1 MTERCNRWM
10 ELSDRQLLGDE
21 LAELE
26 REYIRAHEL
35 ECLVC
40 GREAAV
46 LRELRPPLLH
56 AVPSEEDVR
65 RLLLQADLPELEQ
78 ARPEP
83 SPQARPSIARRLPPR
98 RLAAAAAMLALVAG
112 LALLIGLKA
121 PAPAE
126 PSLAAAPTTGS
137 AAALARPPAFLS
149 KVTEDTCGP
158 LVDGIVLCVTAGTE
172 IGRVQLEGPRRSVE
186 LRRGRAVASLDSQP
200 RGSSF
205 SIATRAGEVKA
216 IGTVFSVELAEDGTA
231 YARVTRGRVLVHA
244 TSAQSEQSLLAGQQ
258 LMLGAA
264 TASALP
270 LREAERD
277 LELVARW
284 TSMLGFGE
292 AQAESS
298 LEPSEEAKGPEP
310 VADDPEPQRTT
321 QDELSYARQLRAR
334 GLFTRAAEIY
344 RSVHARSPSSES
356 GRAALMALASLQ
368 LSSLNDPKAA
378 LASFDRYLAAGGGPL
393 RQQADYGRIRALR
406 SLGRTAEELKATRA
420 FIERYPKA
428 PEARLLRE
436 RSSKPDGR

>member
-26 REYIRAHEL
+26 LEYIRAHEL
-35 ECLVC
+35 ECLEC

-46 LRELRPPLLH
+46 LRELRPTLLH
-56 AVPSEEDVR
+56 AVPSEDDVR
-65 RLLLQADLPELEQ
+65 RLLLQADLPEREPPG
-78 ARPEP
+78 PEP
-83 SPQARPSIARRLPPR
+83 SPRTRPIARHLPSR

-126 PSLAAAPTTGS
+126 PRLAAAPTAGS
-137 AAALARPPAFLS
+137 AAALAHPPAFLS

-158 LVDGIVLCVTAGTE
+158 LLDGIVLCVTAGSE

-186 LRRGRAVASLDSQP
+186 LRRGRAVASLDPQP
-200 RGSSF
+200 QGSSF
-205 SIATRAGEVKA
+205 SISTRAGEVKA

-244 TSAQSEQSLLAGQQ
+244 TGAQSEQSLLAGQQ
-258 LMLGAA
+258 LILGAA

-284 TSMLGFGE
+284 TSMLGLGE
-292 AQAESS
+292 APAEPL
-298 LEPSEEAKGPEP
+298 LEPSERAKDPEP

-321 QDELSYARQLRAR
+321 QDELGYARQLRAR

-406 SLGRTAEELKATRA
+406 RLGRTAEELRATRA

-428 PEARLLRE
+428 PEARLLKE
-436 RSSKPDGR
+436 RSSGPSGG